1 VVAPSGPE
9 DTSGNS
15 DPFREARAYHLSVY
29 LMVGMPYLCLGIV
42 GYLIY
47 RGVNQK
53 PRPEQLSA
61 DAARVGGEGSAS
73 CPNLSHGD
81 IS

>member
-1 VVAPSGPE
+1 MVAPSGPE

-29 LMVGMPYLCLGIV
+29 LMVFMPFLCLGIV
-42 GYLIY
+42 GFMIY
-47 RGVNQK
+47 RGVKQNALAV
-53 PRPEQLSA
+53 QLNA
-61 DAARVGGEGSAS
+61 DLTQAGEEGTAP
-73 CPNLSHGD
+73 CQNLSRED